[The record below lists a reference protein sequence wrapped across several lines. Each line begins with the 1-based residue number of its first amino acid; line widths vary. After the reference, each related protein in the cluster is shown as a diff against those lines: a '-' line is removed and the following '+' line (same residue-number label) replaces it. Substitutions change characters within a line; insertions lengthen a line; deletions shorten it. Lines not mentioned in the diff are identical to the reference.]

1 MRQLFRTLYLPC
13 LTIAIF
19 GALLVGVAP
28 KSTIAAEAPSSQG
41 LYGLKETA
49 KEAKL
54 VTDTEKT
61 GQENLNI
68 IIGTIIRTIL
78 GLTGMLFMG
87 MLLRA
92 GQVWLTAEGNEE
104 KIGKARE
111 SIFNAAVGL
120 LIVFSAYIGTNYL
133 LSLLLGSLGSA

>member
-1 MRQLFRTLYLPC
+1 MMQLFRTLYLPC
-13 LTIAIF
+13 LTIAIL
-19 GALLVGVAP
+19 GALVIGVAP
-28 KSTIAAEAPSSQG
+28 KNILAAEPSSSEG

-49 KEAKL
+49 TAARL
-54 VTDTEKT
+54 VTDTNKK
-61 GQENLNI
+61 GQENLNL
-68 IIGTIIRTIL
+68 IIGTLIKTVL

-104 KIGKARE
+104 KITKARE

-133 LSLLLGSLGSA
+133 LTLLLESLGSA